1 MADRL
6 NDSSKEQ
13 DKEKKQDDI
22 PQPPDKD
29 IKPPV
34 EEPPDENNNA
44 PIDENPNVPK
54 QIV

>member
-1 MADRL
+1 MTDKL
-6 NDSSKEQ
+6 NDSQ
-13 DKEKKQDDI
+13 DQKDDEKKQYDI

-44 PIDENPNVPK
+44 PIDENPNAPK

>member
-1 MADRL
+1 MTVKL
-6 NDSSKEQ
+6 DSLQ
-13 DKEKKQDDI
+13 DKKDEEKKQEDI

-44 PIDENPNVPK
+44 PVDENPNAPK